1 MAVKSVRG
9 VLLLILL
16 TLVCTGACRSDQA
29 YNLRILPGFAQSPGW
44 KARDINDAG
53 QVAGYTT
60 TGQAVFCEANGL
72 VRELTRP
79 SGYIS
84 CGIHGINNAGDCVG
98 YAEDASGNGCGVL
111 WRADGTPVLLPAL
124 PGDYQCVAVDVN
136 DSGQS
141 VGVSRGQQDRAVI
154 WDRDGNVTDLA
165 ALAGGWPWS
174 MAVGVNNAGQVVGWL
189 DVTGQTAFL
198 WTGQDTVDLGES
210 AGRPSCAWAVNN
222 HSEAVGWA
230 GGGEPVFWHSDGT
243 CQKLESPDEVRAMV
257 WGISDLG
264 LAVGWLDMSFV
275 LSQPF
280 VNHAAVWRSDGTL
293 LDIHPS
299 GFASSRAYGINGGG
313 EIVGGCTDA
322 GGITY
327 AVVWEPVPEP
337 CSAAAVAAGLA
348 ALAGLAHRRRA

>member
-124 PGDYQCVAVDVN
+124 PGDYQCVARDLN

-165 ALAGGWPWS
+165 ALAGGW
-174 MAVGVNNAGQVVGWL
+174 M
-189 DVTGQTAFL
+189 
-198 WTGQDTVDLGES
+198 
-210 AGRPSCAWAVNN
+210 
-222 HSEAVGWA
+222 
-230 GGGEPVFWHSDGT
+230 
-243 CQKLESPDEVRAMV
+243 
-257 WGISDLG
+257 
-264 LAVGWLDMSFV
+264 
-275 LSQPF
+275 
-280 VNHAAVWRSDGTL
+280 
-293 LDIHPS
+293 
-299 GFASSRAYGINGGG
+299 
-313 EIVGGCTDA
+313 
-322 GGITY
+322 
-327 AVVWEPVPEP
+327 PEP
-337 CSAAAVAAGLA
+337 PAVRTKPTVTAPTPPAPATPVAPAASRPPARSPYPSHELSVPWFLGSV
-348 ALAGLAHRRRA
+348 